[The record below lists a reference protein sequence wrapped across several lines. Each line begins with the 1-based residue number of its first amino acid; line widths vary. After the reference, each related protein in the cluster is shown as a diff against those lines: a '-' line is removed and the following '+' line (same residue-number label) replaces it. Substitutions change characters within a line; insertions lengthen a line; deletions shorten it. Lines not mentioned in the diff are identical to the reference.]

1 MAISLSSNMNSTTLL
16 PEQLLSQLD
25 AAARQALI
33 ENGIIKK
40 FKAGEYIVDAG
51 EYFRSTMIIL
61 EGQLKVYRPDEEGN
75 EFLLYVLDAGQACAL
90 SMICEVRNEK
100 SELQA
105 VAQTPVTMLML
116 PLGLMDKLMLENR
129 SWYHFVLSSYR
140 ERFEE
145 LLLVVDQ
152 IAFQALDERLLDY
165 LKKSK
170 KQANSTILHIT
181 HEAIAKDLNSSRV
194 VISRLL
200 KQLERKG
207 QLKLQRNAIELV
219 SI

>member
-1 MAISLSSNMNSTTLL
+1 MQTTTLL
-16 PEQLLSQLD
+16 PSHLLPQLD
-25 AAARQALI
+25 SAARQALAD
-33 ENGIIKK
+33 NGIIKK

-51 EYFRSTMIIL
+51 QYFRSTMIIL
-61 EGQLKVYRPDEEGN
+61 EGQLKVYRPDEEGR

-116 PLGLMDKLMLENR
+116 PLGLMDQLMIENR

-145 LLLVVDQ
+145 LLQVVDQ
-152 IAFQALDERLLDY
+152 IAFQALDERLIDY
-165 LKKSK
+165 LKKSQ
-170 KQANSTILHIT
+170 KQVQHNILHIT
-181 HEAIAKDLNSSRV
+181 HEAIARDLNSSRV

-207 QLKLQRNAIELV
+207 RLKLQRNAIELLQL
-219 SI
+219 

>member
-1 MAISLSSNMNSTTLL
+1 MQTPIAFPDHFL
-16 PEQLLSQLD
+16 PQLD
-25 AAARQALI
+25 HAARQALA

-51 EYFRSTMIIL
+51 QYFRSTMIIL
-61 EGQLKVYRPDEEGN
+61 EGQLKVYRPDEDGH
-75 EFLLYVLDAGQACAL
+75 EFLLYILEAGQACAL

-116 PLGLMDKLMLENR
+116 PLGLMDQLMLENR

-145 LLLVVDQ
+145 LLQVVDQ

-165 LKKSK
+165 LEKSK
-170 KQANSTILHIT
+170 KQTQNNMLHIT
-181 HEAIAKDLNSSRV
+181 HEAIARDLNSSRV

-207 QLKLQRNAIELV
+207 RLKLQRNAIELLN
-219 SI
+219 I